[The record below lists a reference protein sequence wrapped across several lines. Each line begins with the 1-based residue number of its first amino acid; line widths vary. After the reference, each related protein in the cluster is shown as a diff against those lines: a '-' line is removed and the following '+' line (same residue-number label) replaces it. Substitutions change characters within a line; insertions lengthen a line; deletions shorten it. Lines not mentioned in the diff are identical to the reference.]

1 MQQSG
6 IFQGYF
12 KKMSQD
18 NIHLIS
24 LQKYFN
30 EKNEMVFKISKAKKW
45 YFFHKEYE

>member
-12 KKMSQD
+12 KKTFQD
-18 NIHLIS
+18 NIHLIF

-30 EKNEMVFKISKAKKW
+30 EKRNGIQKSKEVI
-45 YFFHKEYE
+45 FFS